1 MKEEILFSVT
11 PQESR
16 VAVLENG
23 MLQELF
29 IERASSRGLVGNIYR
44 GKVIRVLPGMQA
56 AFINIGRER
65 SAFLHAA
72 EILPNS
78 EAEMNEENA
87 IPAQDIRE
95 LLHDGQ
101 TITVQ
106 VIKDELGTK
115 GARLTTHLTIPSR
128 FLVLMPDNQ
137 HIGISQRIEDENE
150 RQRLKDI
157 ILKEREQFQTERNKS
172 KNKSKNE
179 SSKTQSSTDLH
190 GYIVRTAAE
199 GAEFSELV
207 ADVTFL
213 NKLWQRIGKQ
223 IQKAKAPSIV
233 HEDLDLAR
241 RFVRDLAP
249 TNVEKIRIDSE
260 STHNKLLEFLNEF
273 TPDLSECLE
282 LYTGERPLFDLF
294 NVEDDI
300 EKALE
305 RKVNLKSGGY
315 LIIEQT
321 EAMVT
326 IDVNTGAF
334 VGYRN
339 LEDTVFK
346 TNLEAA
352 SSLARQI
359 RLRNLGGMIIIDFI
373 DMKEEEH
380 KRQVL
385 RTLEKAIDKDR
396 AKTQISEVSSL
407 GLVQMTRKR
416 SRESLEN
423 TLCETCP
430 TCDSRGTI
438 KTAQSICYEI
448 LRELHRSAMAYDAK
462 KYLVLASQ
470 EVVDRML
477 DEETAH
483 IAELESMINK
493 PVRFQAEPLY
503 TQEQFD
509 VVLL

>member
-1 MKEEILFSVT
+1 MKEEILFNVT

-16 VAVLENG
+16 AAVLENG
-23 MLQELF
+23 ILQELF

-72 EILPNS
+72 EILPVS
-78 EAEMNEENA
+78 EDESINDHKLQS
-87 IPAQDIRE
+87 PDITD

-101 TITVQ
+101 TMTVQ

-128 FLVLMPDNQ
+128 YLVFMPGNR
-137 HIGISQRIEDENE
+137 HIGVSQRIDDEQE
-150 RQRLKDI
+150 RQRLRD
-157 ILKEREQFQTERNKS
+157 ILKNDD
-172 KNKSKNE
+172 N
-179 SSKTQSSTDLH
+179 QSY

-199 GAEFSELV
+199 GASEQELV
-207 ADVTFL
+207 RDSEFL
-213 NKLWQRIGKQ
+213 IKLWQQ
-223 IQKAKAPSIV
+223 ITLKIQQAKAPSLV
-233 HEDLDLAR
+233 HEDLDLAL
-241 RFVRDLAP
+241 RFVRDLVP
-249 TNVEKIRIDSE
+249 SDVEKIRIDSE
-260 STHNKLLEFLNEF
+260 SVHKRLLEFLNDF
-273 TPDLSECLE
+273 IPTLGKCLE
-282 LYTGERPLFDLF
+282 LYSGERPLFDMY

-300 EKALE
+300 EKSLQ
-305 RKVNLKSGGY
+305 RKVQLKSGGY

-339 LEDTVFK
+339 LEDTIFK

-352 SSLARQI
+352 SSLARQL
-359 RLRNLGGMIIIDFI
+359 RLRNLGGMVIIDFI

-385 RTLEKAIDKDR
+385 RTLEKALDKDH
-396 AKTQISEVSSL
+396 AKTHISEVSTL

-416 SRESLEN
+416 SRESLEHI
-423 TLCETCP
+423 LCETCP
-430 TCDSRGTI
+430 TCDSRGSI
-438 KTAQSICYEI
+438 KTAQTICYEI
-448 LRELHRSAMAYDAK
+448 LRELHRSAMAYEAK

-477 DEETAH
+477 DEETNH
-483 IAELESMINK
+483 LAELESMINK

-509 VVLL
+509 VVLI

>member
-1 MKEEILFSVT
+1 MKEEILINIT

-16 VAVLENG
+16 AAVLENG

-29 IERASSRGLVGNIYR
+29 IERSSSRGLVGNIYR

-72 EILPNS
+72 EILPIS
-78 EAEMNEENA
+78 EEEGVGDTP
-87 IPAQDIRE
+87 IPVPDINE

-106 VIKDELGTK
+106 VIKDELGSK

-128 FLVLMPDNQ
+128 YLVLMPDNE
-137 HIGISQRIEDENE
+137 HIGVSQRIENE
-150 RQRLKDI
+150 
-157 ILKEREQFQTERNKS
+157 KERERLKQILLEKKS
-172 KNKSKNE
+172 ENG
-179 SSKTQSSTDLH
+179 

-199 GAEFSELV
+199 GASKDELIRDSEFL
-207 ADVTFL
+207 L
-213 NKLWQRIGKQ
+213 KLWGRIRLK
-223 IQKAKAPSIV
+223 IQQVKAPSLV
-233 HEDLDLAR
+233 YEDLDLAL
-241 RFVRDLAP
+241 RFVRDLVP
-249 TNVEKIRIDSE
+249 TDVEKIRIDSE
-260 STHNKLLEFLNEF
+260 TVYQRMLVFLDDF
-273 TPDLSECLE
+273 IPSLSPCLE
-282 LYTGERPLFDLF
+282 LYRGERPLFDMF

-300 EKALE
+300 EKSLH
-305 RKVNLKSGGY
+305 RKVPLKSGGY

-326 IDVNTGAF
+326 IDVNTGGF

-339 LEDTVFK
+339 LEDTIFK

-352 SSLARQI
+352 SSLARQL
-359 RLRNLGGMIIIDFI
+359 RLRNLGGMVIIDFI

-380 KRQVL
+380 KRQVI
-385 RTLEKAIDKDR
+385 RTLEKVLEKDH
-396 AKTQISEVSSL
+396 AKTHISEVSSL

-416 SRESLEN
+416 DRESLEN
-423 TLCETCP
+423 VLCEACK

-438 KTAQSICYEI
+438 KTAQTICYEI
-448 LRELHRSAMAYDAK
+448 LRELHRSAKTYEAK

-470 EVVDRML
+470 DVVDRML
-477 DEETAH
+477 DEEAAH
-483 IAELESMINK
+483 VAEVESLIGK
-493 PVRFQAEPLY
+493 PVRFQSERLY
-503 TQEQFD
+503 SQEQFD
-509 VVLL
+509 VVFI

>member
-1 MKEEILFSVT
+1 MKEEILINVT
-11 PQESR
+11 SQESR
-16 VAVLENG
+16 IAVLENG
-23 MLQELF
+23 MLQELL
-29 IERASSRGLVGNIYR
+29 IERTSSRGLVGNIYR

-72 EILPNS
+72 EILPI
-78 EAEMNEENA
+78 AEEETLEQK
-87 IPAQDIRE
+87 IPTPNINE

-106 VIKDELGTK
+106 VIKDELGSK

-128 FLVLMPDNQ
+128 FLVYMPDNE
-137 HIGISQRIEDENE
+137 HIGISQRIDNDEE
-150 RQRLKDI
+150 RNRLKK
-157 ILKEREQFQTERNKS
+157 ILERSNRGAG
-172 KNKSKNE
+172 
-179 SSKTQSSTDLH
+179 

-199 GAEFSELV
+199 GASQEDLERDSEFL
-207 ADVTFL
+207 L
-213 NKLWQRIGKQ
+213 KLWEQIKLK
-223 IQKAKAPSIV
+223 IQKAKAPAVV
-233 HEDLDLAR
+233 HEDLDLPL
-241 RFVRDLAP
+241 RFVRDLVP
-249 TNVEKIRIDSE
+249 TDVEKIRIDSE
-260 STHNKLLEFLNEF
+260 VVHQRLLEFLDDFVPNLNKSLEF
-273 TPDLSECLE
+273 
-282 LYTGERPLFDLF
+282 YTGERPLFDLF

-300 EKALE
+300 EKSLH
-305 RKVNLKSGGY
+305 RKVTLKSGGY

-339 LEDTVFK
+339 LEDTIFK

-352 SSLARQI
+352 SALARQL
-359 RLRNLGGMIIIDFI
+359 RLRNLGGMVIIDFI
-373 DMKEEEH
+373 DMKDEEH

-385 RTLEKAIDKDR
+385 RTLEKAIDKDH

-416 SRESLEN
+416 SRESLEHV
-423 TLCETCP
+423 LCEPCTTCN
-430 TCDSRGTI
+430 SRGSI
-438 KTAQSICYEI
+438 KTAQTVCYEI
-448 LRELHRSAMAYDAK
+448 LRELHRSAKAYEAK
-462 KYLVLASQ
+462 QYLVLASQ

-477 DEETAH
+477 DEETNH
-483 IAELESMINK
+483 LAELETLINK

-509 VVLL
+509 VVLI

>member
-1 MKEEILFSVT
+1 MKEEILFSVS

-16 VAVLENG
+16 AAVLENG

-72 EILPNS
+72 EILPIS
-78 EAEMNEENA
+78 EAEMIEENS
-87 IPAQDIRE
+87 IPVQDIRE

-128 FLVLMPDNQ
+128 FLVLMPGNQ

-150 RQRLKDI
+150 RLRLKDI
-157 ILKEREQFQTERNKS
+157 IFSEREKFKINQSRNKNSPS
-172 KNKSKNE
+172 KNNLASE
-179 SSKTQSSTDLH
+179 LH

-213 NKLWQRIGKQ
+213 SKLWERIGER
-223 IQKAKAPSIV
+223 IQKAKAPSLV

-249 TNVEKIRIDSE
+249 MHVEKIRIDSE
-260 STHNKLLEFLNEF
+260 LVHNKLLEFLNEF
-273 TPDLSECLE
+273 SPDLSECLE

-352 SSLARQI
+352 SALARQI

-385 RTLEKAIDKDR
+385 RTLEKAIEKDR

-416 SRESLEN
+416 NRESLEH

-438 KTAQSICYEI
+438 KTAQTICYEI
-448 LRELHRSAMAYDAK
+448 LRELHRSAMAYDAT

-477 DEETAH
+477 DEETTH
-483 IAELESMINK
+483 IAELEAMINK

-509 VVLL
+509 VVLI

>member
-16 VAVLENG
+16 VAVLESG

-157 ILKEREQFQTERNKS
+157 ILKEREQFQTDKV
-172 KNKSKNE
+172 KNKKENSKAKLTE
-179 SSKTQSSTDLH
+179 ELH

-207 ADVTFL
+207 ADVKFL
-213 NKLWQRIGKQ
+213 NKLWERIGKQ
-223 IQKAKAPSIV
+223 IQKAKAPSLV

-249 TNVEKIRIDSE
+249 THVEKIRIDSE
-260 STHNKLLEFLNEF
+260 SVHNTLLEFLNEF
-273 TPDLSECLE
+273 TPELSECLE

-373 DMKEEEH
+373 DMKEDEH

-385 RTLEKAIDKDR
+385 RTLEKAIEKDR

-416 SRESLEN
+416 NRESLEH

-438 KTAQSICYEI
+438 KTAQTICYEI

-477 DEETAH
+477 DEETTH

>member
-1 MKEEILFSVT
+1 MKEEILINVT
-11 PQESR
+11 HQESR
-16 VAVLENG
+16 AAVLENG

-72 EILPNS
+72 EILP
-78 EAEMNEENA
+78 MMEEEPIDEKN
-87 IPAQDIRE
+87 IQTPDIKA

-106 VIKDELGTK
+106 VIKDELGSK
-115 GARLTTHLTIPSR
+115 GARLTTHLSIPSR
-128 FLVLMPDNQ
+128 HLVLMPDND
-137 HIGISQRIEDENE
+137 HIGISQRIENEDE
-150 RQRLKDI
+150 RQRLKA
-157 ILKEREQFQTERNKS
+157 ILAERENNTC
-172 KNKSKNE
+172 
-179 SSKTQSSTDLH
+179 

-199 GAEFSELV
+199 GACKEELIRDSEFL
-207 ADVTFL
+207 L
-213 NKLWQRIGKQ
+213 KLWERIKLK
-223 IQKAKAPSIV
+223 IQQVKAPSIV
-233 HEDLDLAR
+233 HEDLDLAL
-241 RFVRDLAP
+241 RFVRDLVP
-249 TNVEKIRIDSE
+249 SDVEKIRIDSE
-260 STHNKLLEFLNEF
+260 SVHQRLLEFLNDF
-273 TPDLSECLE
+273 IPSLSPCLE
-282 LYTGERPLFDLF
+282 YYVGERPLFDMF

-300 EKALE
+300 EKSLE
-305 RKVNLKSGGY
+305 RKVPLKSGGY
-315 LIIEQT
+315 LVIEQT

-339 LEDTVFK
+339 LEDTIFK

-352 SSLARQI
+352 SSLARQL
-359 RLRNLGGMIIIDFI
+359 RLRNLGGMVIIDFI

-385 RTLEKAIDKDR
+385 RTLERALDKDH
-396 AKTQISEVSSL
+396 AKTHISEVSSL

-416 SRESLEN
+416 NRESLEHI
-423 TLCETCP
+423 LCESCP
-430 TCDSRGTI
+430 TCDSRGSI
-438 KTAQSICYEI
+438 KTAQTICYEI
-448 LRELHRSAMAYDAK
+448 LRELHRSAKAYEAK
-462 KYLVLASQ
+462 TYLVLASQ
-470 EVVDRML
+470 NVVDRML
-477 DEETAH
+477 DEETNH
-483 IAELESMINK
+483 LAELESLINK

-509 VVLL
+509 VVLI

>member
-1 MKEEILFSVT
+1 MKEEILFNVT

-16 VAVLENG
+16 AAVLENG

-29 IERASSRGLVGNIYR
+29 IERSSSRGLVGNIYR

-72 EILPNS
+72 EILPVV
-78 EAEMNEENA
+78 ADEELSDEK
-87 IPAQDIRE
+87 ILPPDITE

-106 VIKDELGTK
+106 VIKDELGSK

-128 FLVLMPDNQ
+128 YLVLMPDND
-137 HIGISQRIEDENE
+137 HIGVSQRIEDEQE

-157 ILKEREQFQTERNKS
+157 LKRDEKDT
-172 KNKSKNE
+172 
-179 SSKTQSSTDLH
+179 T
-190 GYIVRTAAE
+190 GYIVRTVAE
-199 GAEFSELV
+199 GASGEELIRDSEFL
-207 ADVTFL
+207 A
-213 NKLWQRIGKQ
+213 KLWKKIKIK
-223 IQKAKAPSIV
+223 IQKVKAPSLV
-233 HEDLDLAR
+233 HEDLDLAL
-241 RFVRDLAP
+241 RFVRDLVP
-249 TNVEKIRIDSE
+249 SDVEKIRIDSE
-260 STHNKLLEFLNEF
+260 SVHKRLSEFLDDFIPGLNQ
-273 TPDLSECLE
+273 CLE
-282 LYTGERPLFDLF
+282 LYTGERPLFDMF

-300 EKALE
+300 EKSLQ
-305 RKVNLKSGGY
+305 RKVQLKSGGY
-315 LIIEQT
+315 LIIDQT

-339 LEDTVFK
+339 LEDTIFK

-352 SSLARQI
+352 SSLARQL
-359 RLRNLGGMIIIDFI
+359 RLRNLGGMVIIDFI
-373 DMKEEEH
+373 DMKEDEH

-385 RTLEKAIDKDR
+385 RTLEKALDR
-396 AKTQISEVSSL
+396 DHAKTDISEVSSL

-416 SRESLEN
+416 SSESLEHI
-423 TLCETCP
+423 LCEACP
-430 TCDSRGTI
+430 TCDSRGSI
-438 KTAQSICYEI
+438 KTAQTICYEI
-448 LRELHRSAMAYDAK
+448 LRELYRSARAYEAK

-477 DEETAH
+477 DEETNH
-483 IAELESMINK
+483 LAELESMINK
-493 PVRFQAEPLY
+493 PVRFQTEPLY

-509 VVLL
+509 VVLI

>member
-1 MKEEILFSVT
+1 MKEEILFSVS

-16 VAVLENG
+16 AAVLENG

-72 EILPNS
+72 EILPMS
-78 EAEMNEENA
+78 ETEMIEENV

-137 HIGISQRIEDENE
+137 HIGISQRIDDESE

-157 ILKEREQFQTERNKS
+157 INNERDKFRTNKL
-172 KNKSKNE
+172 KNKNSKDKN
-179 SSKTQSSTDLH
+179 SSSDEFQ

-207 ADVTFL
+207 ADITFL
-213 NKLWQRIGKQ
+213 NKLWERIGHR
-223 IQKAKAPSIV
+223 IQKAKAPSLV

-249 TNVEKIRIDSE
+249 MHVEKIRIDSE
-260 STHNKLLEFLNEF
+260 LVHNKLLEFLNEF
-273 TPDLSECLE
+273 TPDLSESLE

-352 SSLARQI
+352 SALARQI

-385 RTLEKAIDKDR
+385 RTLEKAIEKDR
-396 AKTQISEVSSL
+396 AKTKISEVSSL

-416 SRESLEN
+416 NRESLEH

-430 TCDSRGTI
+430 TCDSRGSI
-438 KTAQSICYEI
+438 KTAQTICYEI

-477 DEETAH
+477 DEETTH
-483 IAELESMINK
+483 IAELELMINK

-509 VVLL
+509 VVLI

>member
-1 MKEEILFSVT
+1 MKEEILINVT

-16 VAVLENG
+16 AAVLENG

-29 IERASSRGLVGNIYR
+29 IERTSSRGLVGNVYR
-44 GKVIRVLPGMQA
+44 GKVTRVLPGMQA

-72 EILPNS
+72 EILPVTEQESVEQNS
-78 EAEMNEENA
+78 IAT
-87 IPAQDIRE
+87 PDINQ

-106 VIKDELGTK
+106 VIKDELGSK

-128 FLVLMPDNQ
+128 YLVLMPGNS
-137 HIGISQRIEDENE
+137 HIGISQRIEDEAE
-150 RQRLKDI
+150 RARLKE
-157 ILKEREQFQTERNKS
+157 ILQN
-172 KNKSKNE
+172 NGE
-179 SSKTQSSTDLH
+179 SEA

-199 GAEFSELV
+199 GASDDELKRDSEFL
-207 ADVTFL
+207 L
-213 NKLWQRIGKQ
+213 KLWERIKLK
-223 IQKAKAPSIV
+223 IQKVKAPAIV
-233 HEDLDLAR
+233 HEDLDLAL
-241 RFVRDLAP
+241 RFVRDLVP
-249 TNVEKIRIDSE
+249 TDVEKIRIDSE
-260 STHNKLLEFLNEF
+260 SVHQRLLEFLDDFIPSLTN
-273 TPDLSECLE
+273 CLE
-282 LYTGERPLFDLF
+282 YYSGERPLFDMF

-300 EKALE
+300 EKSLH

-339 LEDTVFK
+339 LEDTIFK

-352 SSLARQI
+352 SSLTRQL
-359 RLRNLGGMIIIDFI
+359 RLRNLGGMVIIDFI

-385 RTLEKAIDKDR
+385 RTLEKALEKDH
-396 AKTQISEVSSL
+396 AKTHISEVSSL

-416 SRESLEN
+416 NRESLEHI
-423 TLCETCP
+423 LCEPCT
-430 TCDSRGTI
+430 TCDSRGSI
-438 KTAQSICYEI
+438 KTAQTICYEI
-448 LRELHRSAMAYDAK
+448 LRELQRSAKAYEAK

-477 DEETAH
+477 DEETNH
-483 IAELESMINK
+483 LAELESIINK

-509 VVLL
+509 VVLI

>member
-1 MKEEILFSVT
+1 MKEEILFNVT

-16 VAVLENG
+16 AAVLENG

-29 IERASSRGLVGNIYR
+29 IERASSRGMVGNIYR

-72 EILPNS
+72 EILPTTEEES
-78 EAEMNEENA
+78 GEENKV
-87 IPAQDIRE
+87 PAPDITE

-128 FLVLMPDNQ
+128 YLVFMPGNQ
-137 HIGISQRIEDENE
+137 HIGVSQRIDDEQE

-157 ILKEREQFQTERNKS
+157 LKQDSDEPF
-172 KNKSKNE
+172 
-179 SSKTQSSTDLH
+179 

-199 GAEFSELV
+199 GSNEQELIRDSEFL
-207 ADVTFL
+207 L
-213 NKLWQRIGKQ
+213 KLWKQ
-223 IQKAKAPSIV
+223 ITLKIQQAKAPSLV
-233 HEDLDLAR
+233 HEDLDLAL
-241 RFVRDLAP
+241 RFVRDLVP
-249 TNVEKIRIDSE
+249 SDVEKIRIDSE
-260 STHNKLLEFLNEF
+260 SVHKRLLEFLNDF
-273 TPDLSECLE
+273 IPALGNCLE
-282 LYTGERPLFDLF
+282 LYTGERPLFDMY

-300 EKALE
+300 EKSLQ
-305 RKVNLKSGGY
+305 RKVQLKSGGY

-339 LEDTVFK
+339 LEDTIFK

-352 SSLARQI
+352 SSLARQL
-359 RLRNLGGMIIIDFI
+359 RLRNLGGMVIIDFI

-385 RTLEKAIDKDR
+385 RTLEKALDKDH
-396 AKTQISEVSSL
+396 AKTHISEVSSL

-416 SRESLEN
+416 NRESLEHI
-423 TLCETCP
+423 LCETCP
-430 TCDSRGTI
+430 TCDSRGSI

-448 LRELHRSAMAYDAK
+448 LRELYRSAMAYEAK

-477 DEETAH
+477 DEETNH
-483 IAELESMINK
+483 LAELETLINK

-509 VVLL
+509 VVLI

>member
-1 MKEEILFSVT
+1 MKEEILFSVS

-16 VAVLENG
+16 AAVLENG

-72 EILPNS
+72 EILPIPETEIIEDSAN
-78 EAEMNEENA
+78 
-87 IPAQDIRE
+87 PAQDIRE

-137 HIGISQRIEDENE
+137 HIGISQRIEDEDE

-157 ILKEREQFQTERNKS
+157 ILNEREQFKTRQFKAKQPQNKNS
-172 KNKSKNE
+172 KANPANG
-179 SSKTQSSTDLH
+179 LH

-213 NKLWQRIGKQ
+213 SKLWEKIESR
-223 IQKAKAPSIV
+223 IQKAKAPSLV

-249 TNVEKIRIDSE
+249 LHVEKIRIDSE
-260 STHNKLLEFLNEF
+260 LVHSKLLEFLNEF
-273 TPDLSECLE
+273 TPDLIDCLE

-315 LIIEQT
+315 LVIEQT

-352 SSLARQI
+352 SALARQI

-385 RTLEKAIDKDR
+385 RTLEKAIVKDR

-416 SRESLEN
+416 NRESLEH

-430 TCDSRGTI
+430 TCDSRGSI
-438 KTAQSICYEI
+438 KTAQTICYEI
-448 LRELHRSAMAYDAK
+448 LRELHRSAMAYDAT

-509 VVLL
+509 VVLI

>member
-16 VAVLENG
+16 AAVLENG

-72 EILPNS
+72 EILPTS
-78 EAEMNEENA
+78 ETEMIEDSA

-137 HIGISQRIEDENE
+137 HIGISQRIDDEGE
-150 RQRLKDI
+150 RQRLKEI
-157 ILKEREQFQTERNKS
+157 ITNEREQFKLNKS
-172 KNKSKNE
+172 PNKKLNSKND
-179 SSKTQSSTDLH
+179 SANDLH

-213 NKLWQRIGKQ
+213 NKLWERIGSQ
-223 IQKAKAPSIV
+223 IQKAKAPSLV

-249 TNVEKIRIDSE
+249 MHVEKIRIDSE
-260 STHNKLLEFLNEF
+260 LVHNKLLEFLNEF

-385 RTLEKAIDKDR
+385 RTLEKAIEKDR

-416 SRESLEN
+416 NRESLEH

-438 KTAQSICYEI
+438 KTAQTICYEI

>member
-1 MKEEILFSVT
+1 MKEEILINVT

-16 VAVLENG
+16 AAVLENG

-29 IERASSRGLVGNIYR
+29 IERTSSRGLVGNIYR

-72 EILPNS
+72 EILPVTEQES
-78 EAEMNEENA
+78 VEQES
-87 IPAQDIRE
+87 IPTPDINE

-128 FLVLMPDNQ
+128 YLVLMPDNS
-137 HIGISQRIEDENE
+137 HIGISQRIENE
-150 RQRLKDI
+150 QERARLKE
-157 ILKEREQFQTERNKS
+157 ILRNNEQSEA
-172 KNKSKNE
+172 
-179 SSKTQSSTDLH
+179 

-199 GAEFSELV
+199 GASDDELKRDSEFL
-207 ADVTFL
+207 L
-213 NKLWQRIGKQ
+213 KLWDRIKLK
-223 IQKAKAPSIV
+223 IQQVKAPAIV
-233 HEDLDLAR
+233 HEDLDLAL
-241 RFVRDLAP
+241 RFVRDLVPAD
-249 TNVEKIRIDSE
+249 VEKIRIDSE
-260 STHNKLLEFLNEF
+260 SVHQRLLEFLDDF
-273 TPDLSECLE
+273 IPGLTECLE
-282 LYTGERPLFDLF
+282 FYSGERPLFDMF

-300 EKALE
+300 EKSLH
-305 RKVNLKSGGY
+305 RKVTLKSGGY

-339 LEDTVFK
+339 LEDTIFK

-352 SSLARQI
+352 SALARQL
-359 RLRNLGGMIIIDFI
+359 RLRNLGGMVIIDFI

-380 KRQVL
+380 KRQVI
-385 RTLEKAIDKDR
+385 RTLEKAIDKDH
-396 AKTQISEVSSL
+396 AKTHISEVSSL

-416 SRESLEN
+416 TRESLEHI
-423 TLCETCP
+423 LCEPCT
-430 TCDSRGTI
+430 TCDSRGSI
-438 KTAQSICYEI
+438 KTAQTICYEI
-448 LRELHRSAMAYDAK
+448 LRELHRSAKAYEAK

-477 DEETAH
+477 DEETNH
-483 IAELESMINK
+483 LAELESIINK

-509 VVLL
+509 VVLI

>member
-1 MKEEILFSVT
+1 MKEEILVNVT

-16 VAVLENG
+16 IAVLENG

-72 EILPNS
+72 EILPI
-78 EAEMNEENA
+78 AEEESLDQQNV
-87 IPAQDIRE
+87 PTPDINE

-106 VIKDELGTK
+106 VIKDELGSK

-128 FLVLMPDNQ
+128 FLVYMPDNS
-137 HIGISQRIEDENE
+137 HIGISQRIDNEDE
-150 RQRLKDI
+150 RSRLKQ
-157 ILKEREQFQTERNKS
+157 ILDSN
-172 KNKSKNE
+172 
-179 SSKTQSSTDLH
+179 QSSSG

-199 GAEFSELV
+199 GAVEDDLKRDSEFL
-207 ADVTFL
+207 L
-213 NKLWQRIGKQ
+213 KLWEQIKLN
-223 IQKAKAPSIV
+223 IQKVKAPSIV
-233 HEDLDLAR
+233 HADLDLAL

-249 TNVEKIRIDSE
+249 TDVEKIRVDSE
-260 STHNKLLEFLNEF
+260 HVHQRLLEFF
-273 TPDLSECLE
+273 DDFVPSLSKSVDF
-282 LYTGERPLFDLF
+282 YTGERPLFDLF

-300 EKALE
+300 EKSLH
-305 RKVNLKSGGY
+305 RKVVLKSGGY
-315 LIIEQT
+315 LIIDQT

-339 LEDTVFK
+339 LEDTIFK

-352 SSLARQI
+352 SALARQL
-359 RLRNLGGMIIIDFI
+359 RLRNLGGMVIIDFI
-373 DMKEEEH
+373 DMKDEEH

-385 RTLEKAIDKDR
+385 RTLEKAIDKDH

-416 SRESLEN
+416 SRESLEHV
-423 TLCETCP
+423 LCEPCTTCN
-430 TCDSRGTI
+430 SRGSI
-438 KTAQSICYEI
+438 KTAQTICYEI
-448 LRELHRSAMAYDAK
+448 LRELHRSAKAYEAK

-477 DEETAH
+477 DEETNH
-483 IAELESMINK
+483 LAELESLINK

-509 VVLL
+509 VVLI

>member
-1 MKEEILFSVT
+1 MKEEILFNVT

-16 VAVLENG
+16 AAVLENG

-72 EILPNS
+72 EILSPFEE
-78 EAEMNEENA
+78 EANDENKVQ
-87 IPAQDIRE
+87 PLDITE

-101 TITVQ
+101 TVTVQ

-128 FLVLMPDNQ
+128 YLVLMPGNH
-137 HIGISQRIEDENE
+137 HIGVSQRIDDEIE
-150 RQRLKDI
+150 RQRLKDV
-157 ILKEREQFQTERNKS
+157 LKQVDD
-172 KNKSKNE
+172 E
-179 SSKTQSSTDLH
+179 SP

-199 GAEFSELV
+199 GASEQELIR
-207 ADVTFL
+207 DSGFL
-213 NKLWQRIGKQ
+213 LKLWKQ
-223 IQKAKAPSIV
+223 ITLNIQKAKAPSLV
-233 HEDLDLAR
+233 HEDLDLAL
-241 RFVRDLAP
+241 RFVRDLVP
-249 TNVEKIRIDSE
+249 TDVEKIRIDSE
-260 STHNKLLEFLNEF
+260 PVHRRLLDFLNDF
-273 TPDLSECLE
+273 IPTLAPCLE
-282 LYTGERPLFDLF
+282 LYTGERPLFDMF

-300 EKALE
+300 EKSLQ
-305 RKVNLKSGGY
+305 RKVQLKSGGY

-339 LEDTVFK
+339 LEDTIFK

-352 SSLARQI
+352 SALTRQLK
-359 RLRNLGGMIIIDFI
+359 LRNLGGMVIIDFI

-385 RTLEKAIDKDR
+385 RTLEKALDKDH
-396 AKTQISEVSSL
+396 AKTHISEVSTL

-416 SRESLEN
+416 SRESLEHI
-423 TLCETCP
+423 LCESCP
-430 TCDSRGTI
+430 TCDSRGSI
-438 KTAQSICYEI
+438 KTAQTICYEI
-448 LRELHRSAMAYDAK
+448 LRELHRSAMAYEAK

-477 DEETAH
+477 DEETNH
-483 IAELESMINK
+483 LAELELMTNK

-509 VVLL
+509 VVLI

>member
-1 MKEEILFSVT
+1 MKEEILFSVS

-16 VAVLENG
+16 AAILENG

-72 EILPNS
+72 EILPPL
-78 EAEMNEENA
+78 EKELIEESSM
-87 IPAQDIRE
+87 PEQDIRE

-101 TITVQ
+101 NITVQ

-128 FLVLMPDNQ
+128 FLVLLPDNQ
-137 HIGISQRIEDENE
+137 HIGISQRIDDESERLRLKEIIGNE
-150 RQRLKDI
+150 RDSFNSSLK
-157 ILKEREQFQTERNKS
+157 KKRK
-172 KNKSKNE
+172 KV
-179 SSKTQSSTDLH
+179 QSIDEENAGP

-199 GAEFSELV
+199 GAEQSELV
-207 ADVTFL
+207 ADITFL
-213 NKLWQRIGKQ
+213 NKLWERIKKG
-223 IQKAKAPSIV
+223 IEKAKAPSLV

-249 TNVEKIRIDSE
+249 MDVEKIRIDSE
-260 STHNKLLEFLNEF
+260 LVHTKLLEFLKEF
-273 TPDLSECLE
+273 TPELCSSLE

-352 SSLARQI
+352 SALARQI

-385 RTLEKAIDKDR
+385 RTLEKAIEKDR

-416 SRESLEN
+416 NRESLEN
-423 TLCETCP
+423 VLCQTCP
-430 TCDSRGTI
+430 TCDSRGSI
-438 KTAQSICYEI
+438 KTAQTICYEI

-462 KYLVLASQ
+462 RYLVLASQ
-470 EVVDRML
+470 DVVDRML
-477 DEETAH
+477 DEETNH
-483 IAELESMINK
+483 LAELESMINT

-509 VVLL
+509 VVLI

>member
-1 MKEEILFSVT
+1 MKEEILINIT

-16 VAVLENG
+16 AAVLENG

-72 EILPNS
+72 EILPIS
-78 EAEMNEENA
+78 EEEDVGEDSLTT
-87 IPAQDIRE
+87 PDINQ

-106 VIKDELGTK
+106 VIKDELGSK

-128 FLVLMPDNQ
+128 YLVLMPDND
-137 HIGISQRIEDENE
+137 HIGISQRIENE
-150 RQRLKDI
+150 EERDRLKN
-157 ILKEREQFQTERNKS
+157 ILTEKKS
-172 KNKSKNE
+172 D
-179 SSKTQSSTDLH
+179 TC

-199 GAEFSELV
+199 GASEESLIRDSEFL
-207 ADVTFL
+207 L
-213 NKLWQRIGKQ
+213 KLWSKIKKG
-223 IQKAKAPSIV
+223 IQQAKAPALV
-233 HEDLDLAR
+233 YEDLDLAV
-241 RFVRDLAP
+241 RFVRDLIPAD
-249 TNVEKIRIDSE
+249 VEKIRIDSE
-260 STHNKLLEFLNEF
+260 SAHQRMLNFLEDFI
-273 TPDLSECLE
+273 PSLSPCLE
-282 LYTGERPLFDLF
+282 LYKGERPLFDMF

-300 EKALE
+300 EKALH
-305 RKVNLKSGGY
+305 RKVQLKSGGY

-339 LEDTVFK
+339 LEDTIFK

-352 SSLARQI
+352 SALARQL
-359 RLRNLGGMIIIDFI
+359 RLRNLGGMVIIDFI
-373 DMKEEEH
+373 DMKEDEH
-380 KRQVL
+380 KRQVI
-385 RTLEKAIDKDR
+385 RTLEKALEKDR
-396 AKTQISEVSSL
+396 AKTHISEVSSL

-416 SRESLEN
+416 DRESLEN
-423 TLCETCP
+423 VLCEACKTCGN
-430 TCDSRGTI
+430 RGTI
-438 KTAQSICYEI
+438 KTAQTICYEI
-448 LRELHRSAMAYDAK
+448 LRELHRSAKAYEAE

-477 DEETAH
+477 DEEAAH
-483 IAELESMINK
+483 VAEVESLIGK
-493 PVRFQAEPLY
+493 PVRFQAERLY
-503 TQEQFD
+503 SQEQFD
-509 VVLL
+509 VVLI

>member
-1 MKEEILFSVT
+1 MKEEILINVT

-16 VAVLENG
+16 AAVLENG

-29 IERASSRGLVGNIYR
+29 IERTSSRGLVGNIYR

-72 EILPNS
+72 EILPVTEQES
-78 EAEMNEENA
+78 VEQES
-87 IPAQDIRE
+87 IPTPDINE

-128 FLVLMPDNQ
+128 YLVLMPDNS
-137 HIGISQRIEDENE
+137 HIGISQRIENE
-150 RQRLKDI
+150 QERARLKDI
-157 ILKEREQFQTERNKS
+157 LQNNEQS
-172 KNKSKNE
+172 KA
-179 SSKTQSSTDLH
+179 

-199 GAEFSELV
+199 GASDEELKRDSEFL
-207 ADVTFL
+207 L
-213 NKLWQRIGKQ
+213 KLWDRIKLKTQ
-223 IQKAKAPSIV
+223 QVKAPAIV
-233 HEDLDLAR
+233 HEDLDLAL
-241 RFVRDLAP
+241 RFVRDLVP
-249 TNVEKIRIDSE
+249 TDVEKIRIDSE
-260 STHNKLLEFLNEF
+260 SVHHRLLEFLDDF
-273 TPDLSECLE
+273 IPSLTGCLE
-282 LYTGERPLFDLF
+282 FYSGERPLFDMF

-300 EKALE
+300 EKSLH
-305 RKVNLKSGGY
+305 RKVTLKSGGY

-339 LEDTVFK
+339 LEDTIFK

-352 SSLARQI
+352 SALARQL
-359 RLRNLGGMIIIDFI
+359 RLRNLGGMVIIDFI

-380 KRQVL
+380 KRQVI
-385 RTLEKAIDKDR
+385 RTLEKAIDKDH
-396 AKTQISEVSSL
+396 AKTHISEVSSL

-416 SRESLEN
+416 TRESLEHI
-423 TLCETCP
+423 LCEPCT
-430 TCDSRGTI
+430 TCDSRGSI
-438 KTAQSICYEI
+438 KTAQTICYEI
-448 LRELHRSAMAYDAK
+448 LRELHRSAKAYEAK

-477 DEETAH
+477 DEETNH
-483 IAELESMINK
+483 LAELESIINK

-509 VVLL
+509 VVLI

>member
-1 MKEEILFSVT
+1 MKEEILINVS
-11 PQESR
+11 PQETR
-16 VAVLENG
+16 AAVLENG
-23 MLQELF
+23 MLQEIF

-72 EILPNS
+72 EILPIS
-78 EAEMNEENA
+78 EEDLIDKT
-87 IPAQDIRE
+87 IPQPDINK

-106 VIKDELGTK
+106 VIKDELGSK

-128 FLVLMPDNQ
+128 HLVFMPDNE
-137 HIGISQRIEDENE
+137 HIGVSQRIEDEAE
-150 RQRLKDI
+150 RERLKS
-157 ILKEREQFQTERNKS
+157 ILMARNQDK
-172 KNKSKNE
+172 K
-179 SSKTQSSTDLH
+179 

-199 GAEFSELV
+199 GVCEDELLRDAEFL
-207 ADVTFL
+207 D
-213 NKLWQRIGKQ
+213 KLWNKIQLK
-223 IQKAKAPSIV
+223 IQKVKAPSLV
-233 HEDLDLAR
+233 HEDLDLAL
-241 RFVRDLAP
+241 RFVRDLLP
-249 TNVEKIRIDSE
+249 SDIEKIRIDSE
-260 STHNKLLEFLNEF
+260 SVHKGLLEFLNEF
-273 TPDLSECLE
+273 IPSLIPCLE
-282 LYTGERPLFDLF
+282 LYQGERPLFDMY
-294 NVEDDI
+294 NVEDEI
-300 EKALE
+300 EKSLH
-305 RKVNLKSGGY
+305 RKIKLKSGGY

-326 IDVNTGAF
+326 IDVNTGGF

-339 LEDTVFK
+339 LEDTIFK

-352 SSLARQI
+352 SSLARQL

-373 DMKEEEH
+373 DMKEDEH

-385 RTLEKAIDKDR
+385 RTLEKALEKDH
-396 AKTQISEVSSL
+396 AKTHISEVSSL

-416 SRESLEN
+416 NRESLEHI
-423 TLCETCP
+423 LCETCK
-430 TCDSRGTI
+430 TCNSRGSI
-438 KTAQSICYEI
+438 KTPQTICYEI
-448 LRELHRSAMAYDAK
+448 FRELHRSAKAYEAT

-477 DEETAH
+477 DEETNH
-483 IAELESMINK
+483 LAELESIINK

-503 TQEQFD
+503 NQEQFD
-509 VVLL
+509 VVLI